1 MLKRKIEE
9 KLDFWFKN
17 RKQALL
23 VTGARQIGKSY
34 SIEHFIKKHF
44 DSVIEIDFSK
54 RTDLIDAF
62 ALLNNSNDLLLR
74 LSLVAGDKMVPNKT
88 VVFLDEIQL
97 VYRRRDELKRDGK
110 LSTLSQDI
118 ISAMKSIVQQGEY
131 RFILSGSLLGVTIKD
146 INLNPTGYLDEIKMY
161 PLDFEEYLWAKGVG
175 NLVITHIKDCF
186 ENKTPVDE
194 EVNKMLLKL
203 FREYVIVGGMPEA
216 VETIVNTNNLYHVQ
230 EAQSQI
236 VNRYKQDITTYVD
249 DDSLKLRIRDVFNA
263 IPGQLSNKNMR
274 YISSQ
279 VLNKQYL
286 KHNKIEDEF
295 LWLKAAGV
303 AIPTYHVNEPVIP
316 LMLSVERKTLKLF
329 ANDVGL
335 LMSQLIDTGIR
346 EKLLNGEKEINYG
359 SPYENVVAQELVAH
373 GFDEELYYYNSKSH
387 GEVDFLITLNNEIVP
402 IEIKSGKSKADQTYD
417 HNALNQLLKI
427 HKYSVAYVFGET
439 NLFKENDT
447 IYQLPIYMIDLI
459 KKDR

>member
-216 VETIVNTNNLYHVQ
+216 VETIVDTNNLYHVQ